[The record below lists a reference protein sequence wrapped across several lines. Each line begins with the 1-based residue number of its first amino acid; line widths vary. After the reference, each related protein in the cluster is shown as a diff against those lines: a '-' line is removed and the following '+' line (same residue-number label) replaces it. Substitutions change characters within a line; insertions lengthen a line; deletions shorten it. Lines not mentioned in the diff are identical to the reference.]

1 MSSYNKVLLMGNLT
15 KDPEI
20 KTIGS
25 GSTLANV
32 SIAVNRRYTGSNG
45 EKKEEVTYVDIAFW
59 GKQAEVFG
67 RLGIRKGTPIFV
79 EGRLQ
84 LDSWEDKQTGQ
95 KRSRLKVVGENF
107 QLFGAR
113 KDGQDAG
120 RGQPPRETSR
130 PSPQHE
136 DPYYPGGDGDEP
148 F

>member
-32 SIAVNRRYTGSNG
+32 SIAVNRRYTGPNG
-45 EKKEEVTYVDIAFW
+45 EKREEVTYVDISFW
-59 GKQAEVFG
+59 GRQAEVFG
-67 RLGIRKGTPIFV
+67 KLNVRKGTPIFV

-107 QLFGAR
+107 QLFGSR
-113 KDGQDAG
+113 RDGEA
-120 RGQPPRETSR
+120 PSR
-130 PSPQHE
+130 PRPAQDNARSSQQQD
-136 DPYYPGGDGDEP
+136 DPYYPGSDGDEP